1 MMEYRKARKAEL
13 GEIAVLLTVSF
24 QDYGFFKMY
33 IKNRERQF
41 KFLHSIL
48 STAVKAYYKK
58 HIILVGVNDNKILS
72 AALLKTPDKQ
82 ELGLMDYVSAGGI
95 KALLTGGIFST
106 WGFLKLAQE
115 AGSAC
120 HSLPGRVWYLETLAV
135 SASCQGQGLGS
146 KMLKECI
153 KPYIEKRG
161 GGLLTLITNT
171 ELNRLFYKKNGF
183 DEFHEMT
190 LARNGKKIGNW
201 SYRMKIDK
209 LK

>member
-1 MMEYRKARKAEL
+1 MMEYRKARKNEL
-13 GEIAVLLTVSF
+13 GDIAILLTVSF

-33 IKNRERQF
+33 IKNKERQF

-58 HIILVGVNDNKILS
+58 HVILVGAKDNKILA
-72 AALLKTPDKQ
+72 AALIKTPDKH
-82 ELGLMDYVSAGGI
+82 ELSLVDYVSAGGI
-95 KALLTGGIFST
+95 KALFIGGPLNTF
-106 WGFLKLAQE
+106 GFLRLAQE
-115 AGSAC
+115 AGFAC

-135 SASCQGQGLGS
+135 SASCQGQGVGS
-146 KMLKECI
+146 KFLEEGI
-153 KPYIEKRG
+153 KPYIKKRG

-171 ELNRLFYKKNGF
+171 EQNRLFYKKNGF

-190 LARNGKKIGNW
+190 LVRNGKKIGNW
-201 SYRMKIDK
+201 SYRMKIEK